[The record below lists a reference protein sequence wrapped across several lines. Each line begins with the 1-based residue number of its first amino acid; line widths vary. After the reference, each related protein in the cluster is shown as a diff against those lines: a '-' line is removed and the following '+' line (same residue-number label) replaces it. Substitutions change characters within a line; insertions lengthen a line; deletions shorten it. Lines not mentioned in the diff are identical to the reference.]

1 MAQIINLRE
10 SEYQTITSELS
21 KMHADQLQN
30 VSDVITEVKALV
42 SSGDAFSANLTSKKI
57 EDVLDALSSEIMPLL
72 AQAFRDSEAGVA
84 NMVKSIVV
92 TDSTCSKP

>member
-10 SEYQTITSELS
+10 SEYQTIMSELS

-57 EDVLDALSSEIMPLL
+57 EDMLDTLSSEIMTLL
-72 AQAFRDSEAGVA
+72 ERAFQDSEAGVA
-84 NMVKSIVV
+84 NMIKSAVV
-92 TDSTCSKP
+92 TDSACG